1 MRGVCRYLGWV
12 STLRENGGTD
22 FLVGI
27 FRRPWDMSGR
37 LKMYSGL
44 TLNQYGVAS
53 PCRTI
58 CTVCGFVALS

>member
-1 MRGVCRYLGWV
+1 MRG
-12 STLRENGGTD
+12 NGGTD

-27 FRRPWDMSGR
+27 FRRLWDMPGR

-53 PCRTI
+53 P
-58 CTVCGFVALS
+58 

>member
-1 MRGVCRYLGWV
+1 MKK
-12 STLRENGGTD
+12 NGGTD

-53 PCRTI
+53 SCRTI